1 MPSTNSPSLSSNK
14 NAPIEYTNQ
23 FVKIVRRRLEEA
35 GIDTHR
41 FIQLQPGKKAPINHT
56 LFPPDDV
63 DDCYGVYAGSGLV
76 FLDIDDYRDGTEV
89 PDALDS
95 LPKTLTVESAHNGK
109 HLYYQIEEPVPNST
123 ESWGE
128 IRAYNQYVVGPGT
141 ELKQCTKETHDCSRT
156 GEGRYEIL
164 LDLPIATISIEDL
177 NACLEEPTE
186 SRSTESTVPDWM
198 SDEEVETDFVVEDR
212 LRKMMQSAK
221 GEKIEALWEG
231 RYRDAEFDDR
241 SRAEASL
248 VAYLGWWMQGDRM
261 LVKELM
267 DRACREHPTA
277 DVNGPRKWTE
287 VGELYQTLTLDF
299 AIHDD
304 YYQPP
309 SPKLPY
315 DERPA
320 ASHITRKNYYYALLD
335 LGIART
341 TEIVEHES
349 FDRGTSAAVRARNW
363 YEENGTVIR
372 VNEPGSSRT
381 YYYLDGLENLIDPE
395 MRTRLGIE

>member
-14 NAPIEYTNQ
+14 NAPTEYTNQ
-23 FVKIVRRRLEEA
+23 LVKTVSRRLEEA

-41 FIQLQPGKKAPINHT
+41 FIQLQPGKKAPISHN
-56 LFPPDDV
+56 LLPPDDV

-95 LPKTLTVESAHNGK
+95 LPKTLTVESAHGGK
-109 HLYYQIEEPVPNST
+109 HRYYQIEEPVSNST
-123 ESWGE
+123 EPWGE
-128 IRAYNQYVVGPGT
+128 IRAYNEYVVGPGT
-141 ELKQCTKETHDCSRT
+141 ELKQCTKENHDCSRT

-164 LDLPIATISIEDL
+164 YDLPIATISIEDL
-177 NACLEEPTE
+177 NACLEEPAE
-186 SRSTESTVPDWM
+186 PQSTESTVSDWM
-198 SDEEVETDFVVEDR
+198 SDEETETDFDVEKR
-212 LRKMMQSAK
+212 LRKMKKSAK
-221 GEKIEALWEG
+221 DEKIEALWEG

-261 LVKELM
+261 LVKQLM
-267 DRACREHPTA
+267 DRACREYPTA

-287 VGELYQTLTLDF
+287 AGELYQRLTLEF
-299 AIHDD
+299 ATHDD

-315 DERPA
+315 EERPA
-320 ASHITRKNYYYALLD
+320 ASHITRKNYYCALLD

-341 TEIVEHES
+341 VEIVEHDS

-363 YEENGTVIR
+363 YEEKGTVIR